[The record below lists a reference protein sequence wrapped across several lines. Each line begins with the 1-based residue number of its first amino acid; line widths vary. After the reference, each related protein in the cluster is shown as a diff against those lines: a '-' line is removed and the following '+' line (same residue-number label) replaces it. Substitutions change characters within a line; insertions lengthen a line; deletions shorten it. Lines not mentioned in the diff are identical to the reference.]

1 MKTILPGQTI
11 GIIGGGQLGRM
22 LAMSAKEMG
31 YQIAILDPSADCCA
45 RQFANHF
52 IQANFDDALQIE
64 HLCQLSDVITF
75 EFENIDS
82 QVLADLEQRYNIV
95 QSAKLLH
102 TAQHRLYEKE
112 FARTLGIPTVDYIY
126 VGEDTSAVD
135 FDGVFLMKTVRFG
148 YDGKGQQKISSPQ
161 QVEPFTLLE
170 RLVPLDKEIS
180 VVAVKDREQ
189 IQIVAVVE
197 NEHRNNILYRS
208 IVPTTATPA
217 QEQQA
222 IDYTQRILTN
232 ADYYGVLT
240 VEFFISN
247 GEVIFN
253 EIAPRVHNSGHIT
266 MQSAT
271 KSQFRAHIEA
281 ICGLPVGKI
290 ENRPTTLYNI
300 LGQDLPR
307 FLALLPQR
315 ADAFLHLYEKEPREN
330 RKIGHINF
338 YGHITLEESNDE

>member
-31 YQIAILDPSADCCA
+31 YKIAILDPSADCCA
-45 RQFANHF
+45 RRFADEF
-52 IQANFDDALQIE
+52 IQADFDNAAQIE
-64 HLCQLSDVITF
+64 HLCQVSDVVTF
-75 EFENIDS
+75 EFENINSD
-82 QVLADLEQRYNIV
+82 VLADLEQRYNIV
-95 QSAKLLH
+95 QSAKLLR

-112 FARTLGIPTVDYIY
+112 FARSLGIPTVDYIY
-126 VGEDTSAVD
+126 VDADSSQVQFEGTY
-135 FDGVFLMKTVRFG
+135 LMKTVRFG
-148 YDGKGQQKISSPQ
+148 YDGKGQQKISNPA

-170 RLVPLDKEIS
+170 QLIPLDKEIS
-180 VVAVKDREQ
+180 VVAVKDRAG

-208 IVPTTATPA
+208 IVPTTATPE

-222 IDYTQRILTN
+222 IDYTQRILAN

-247 GEVIFN
+247 GQVIFN

-266 MQSAT
+266 MQSAN

-281 ICGLPVGKI
+281 ICGLLVGKI
-290 ENRPTTLYNI
+290 ENRPATLYNL

-307 FLALLPQR
+307 SLELIAQR
-315 ADAFLHLYEKEPREN
+315 DDAYLHLYEKAPREN

-338 YGHITLEESNDE
+338 YGHITLEESNNE